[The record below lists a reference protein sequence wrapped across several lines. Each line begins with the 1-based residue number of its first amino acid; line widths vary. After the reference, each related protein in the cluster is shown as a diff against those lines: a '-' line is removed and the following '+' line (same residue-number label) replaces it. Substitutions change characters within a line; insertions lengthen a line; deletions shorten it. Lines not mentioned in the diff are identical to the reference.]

1 MGCVQSK
8 KHKHL
13 SIIVSGPRRTSKES
27 TDNLRANNENL
38 SLFTIREE
46 SANNE
51 ESAVPSRVQ
60 SCHPTFK

>member
-1 MGCVQSK
+1 MGCFNSK
-8 KHKHL
+8 KSKQMT
-13 SIIVSGPRRTSKES
+13 IRVSGPRKGSKEY
-27 TDNLRANNENL
+27 TDNLRPNCEVV